1 MPRTNYDR
9 THPRQ
14 QQQTTNK
21 IRWHHGRQWSSNTCM
36 PLVVCKRISNT
47 TTSTRK
53 WTTITNSDQQW
64 DQTLRIQVV
73 YMHNVE
79 GQAIVIPFYVC
90 DVHQPIVSV
99 SRLEE
104 QGFVLTFNEEQR
116 QITHPKGFNTT
127 LIKDQSLY
135 YLRTTVIPIP
145 ANYQLQIQQTAE
157 GTIAMIAPTTLTPQG
172 PEPILGGNNDFWTY
186 NNEGYLVRV
195 HKTRRKAL
203 FLPYKTCPIPVDK
216 LENYRR
222 TIVRRPDKNN
232 EDFEEQFQSMSNKQQ
247 KRVLQGTSLDRRNL
261 VQVEAWHNG
270 ANNSNNSCSKEGRQA
285 DNRWQTRSYKHFKQ
299 STSRQEAN
307 NVYTN
312 TQVYN
317 KGSSKHTTTTY
328 KQVNIIASTINNGQ
342 YRRLLDTR
350 RTHVEASA
358 HTTTQWAVH
367 TTADTIW
374 TWHYKAQTWSS
385 YIHVSTRWNKD
396 DKVWWSMDITSKKND
411 RQDMDRFNKLW
422 RTNNI
427 QRWIHHRWRGQS
439 TSSIARK
446 RHQDI
451 TTAYRTR
458 AQRTQFDTSTLSIMV
473 LNMCGEQG

>member
-1 MPRTNYDR
+1 
-9 THPRQ
+9 
-14 QQQTTNK
+14 
-21 IRWHHGRQWSSNTCM
+21 
-36 PLVVCKRISNT
+36 
-47 TTSTRK
+47 
-53 WTTITNSDQQW
+53 
-64 DQTLRIQVV
+64 
-73 YMHNVE
+73 MHNVE

-247 KRVLQGTSLDRRNL
+247 KRVLQG
-261 VQVEAWHNG
+261 QAWTG
-270 ANNSNNSCSKEGRQA
+270 ET
-285 DNRWQTRSYKHFKQ
+285 WFKL
-299 STSRQEAN
+299 
-307 NVYTN
+307 
-312 TQVYN
+312 
-317 KGSSKHTTTTY
+317 KPGTT
-328 KQVNIIASTINNGQ
+328 VP
-342 YRRLLDTR
+342 
-350 RTHVEASA
+350 
-358 HTTTQWAVH
+358 
-367 TTADTIW
+367 TTAT
-374 TWHYKAQTWSS
+374 TVAA
-385 YIHVSTRWNKD
+385 RKD
-396 DKVWWSMDITSKKND
+396 DKQTTDDKQDPTSISSNQQADKKQTTFTPTHRCTTKAPASTQLLPTSKSTSLPAPSTMDNTEDYWIQEGHMWKRVHIQPRNELYIPQQTQYGPDITKLKPDRATFMYPQDGTRMTRFDDQWTSQARRMN
-411 RQDMDRFNKLW
+411 RQDMDRFNKL
-422 RTNNI
+422 
-427 QRWIHHRWRGQS
+427 
-439 TSSIARK
+439 
-446 RHQDI
+446 
-451 TTAYRTR
+451 
-458 AQRTQFDTSTLSIMV
+458 
-473 LNMCGEQG
+473 